1 MNRIALGIVI
11 GVLAVAVLCPT
22 PLPPIVA
29 HLRETGEMIMD
40 TWANPELARRAPVYG
55 NQALSRSITAER
67 KELDNRVTAFNKWKV
82 HRECNADTAEYRDFL
97 KETGR
102 NAPVIDCN

>member
-1 MNRIALGIVI
+1 MNRIVLGIVI
-11 GVLAVAVLCPT
+11 GVLAVSALSPT
-22 PLPPIVA
+22 ALPRIVA
-29 HLRETGEMIMD
+29 HLRETGEMIMN
-40 TWANPELARRAPVYG
+40 TWTNPELGRRAPLYG

-67 KELDNRVTAFNKWKV
+67 KELDNRVTAFNGWKA
-82 HRECNADTAEYRDFL
+82 HKECNADTAEYRDFL

>member
-1 MNRIALGIVI
+1 MNRIVFGIVI
-11 GVLAVAVLCPT
+11 GVLAVSALSPT
-22 PLPPIVA
+22 ALPRIVP

-40 TWANPELARRAPVYG
+40 TWMHAPLYG

-67 KELDNRVTAFNKWKV
+67 KELDNRVTAFNGWKA
-82 HRECNADTAEYRDFL
+82 HKECNADTAEYRDFL

-102 NAPVIDCN
+102 NAPVVDCN

>member
-1 MNRIALGIVI
+1 MNRIVFGIVI
-11 GVLAVAVLCPT
+11 GVLAVSALSPT
-22 PLPPIVA
+22 ALPRIVA
-29 HLRETGEMIMD
+29 HLRETGEMIMN
-40 TWANPELARRAPVYG
+40 TWTNPELGRRAPLYG

-67 KELDNRVTAFNKWKV
+67 KELDNRVTAFNGWKA
-82 HRECNADTAEYRDFL
+82 HKECNADTAEYRDFL

>member
-11 GVLAVAVLCPT
+11 GVLAVAAISP
-22 PLPPIVA
+22 PALPRIVA
-29 HLRETGEMIMD
+29 HLSETGEMIMD
-40 TWANPELARRAPVYG
+40 MWANPELARQAPFYG

-67 KELDNRVTAFNKWKV
+67 KELDSRVTAFNNWKAQK
-82 HRECNADTAEYRDFL
+82 ECNADTAEYRAFL